1 VNLDR
6 PLNFLPGALGDLGII
21 TNYTYTRSGARPPFG
36 GDWVSLAS
44 QATHS
49 ANLAGYFDRAGL
61 NMRLSYNYQSEY
73 LESLHQDPRLHL
85 FISGRGVL
93 DFAANYDLRQGMG
106 LFVEATNL
114 TDSMQRRYRGVVTRV
129 DELEQFGRQFMMGL
143 RLGL

>member
-1 VNLDR
+1 
-6 PLNFLPGALGDLGII
+6 
-21 TNYTYTRSGARPPFG
+21 
-36 GDWVSLAS
+36 
-44 QATHS
+44 
-49 ANLAGYFDRAGL
+49 
-61 NMRLSYNYQSEY
+61 MRLSYNYQSEY